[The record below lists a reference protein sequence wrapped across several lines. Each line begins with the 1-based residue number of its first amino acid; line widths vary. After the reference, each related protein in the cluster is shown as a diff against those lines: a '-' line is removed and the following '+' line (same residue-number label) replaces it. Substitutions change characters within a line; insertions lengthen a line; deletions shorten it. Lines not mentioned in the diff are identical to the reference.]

1 MNGALLQI
9 EVAYARPDEQV
20 VLKVDLPQG
29 ARVADAIARS
39 GLLARFPEI
48 DLARNKVGI
57 HARVVDL
64 DDTLTSGDRVEIY
77 RPLQA
82 DPKEVRRARARK
94 KA

>member
-1 MNGALLQI
+1 VSGALLQI

-20 VLKVDLPQG
+20 VLKVDVPEG

-48 DLARNKVGI
+48 DLALNKVGI
-57 HARVVDL
+57 HARVVALEDR
-64 DDTLTSGDRVEIY
+64 LTSGDRVEIY

-82 DPKEVRRARARK
+82 DPKEVRRAKARK
-94 KA
+94 KS